1 MLSTDTY
8 LRNIAVM
15 VLAYGFTME
24 FTEIIWKATVKSAF
38 PDKTQYMA
46 FLGKYST
53 YVGISSFFCTFVG
66 AKVSEWGVTVVGE

>member
-1 MLSTDTY
+1 MSSDKY

-38 PDKTQYMA
+38 PVKSDYLA
-46 FLGKYST
+46 FLGRYST

-66 AKVSEWGVTVVGE
+66 AKVSEG